1 MPTTQIAPRR
11 EDEAGDSFTASTAPS
26 PRKKSISVPPIERR
40 VFRNIANII
49 CAIFKEPNLEET
61 VLPVGGANWTTVIEG
76 MQAAFPIPFP
86 GLIDTETSQ
95 SMTLNARCTTK
106 TADCHYLFVQ
116 AQSLPPWTGNT
127 ICRTDSRAPSHETTA
142 DSYTG

>member
-11 EDEAGDSFTASTAPS
+11 EDQAGDSFTASTAPS

-40 VFRNIANII
+40 VFRNIANITGGI
-49 CAIFKEPNLEET
+49 LKEPNLEET
-61 VLPVGGANWTTVIEG
+61 VLPVGGADWTTVMEG
-76 MQAAFPIPFP
+76 MQAAFPNQFP
-86 GLIDTETSQ
+86 SPIDIETSQ
-95 SMTLNARCTTK
+95 TMTLNARCTTK
-106 TADCHYLFVQ
+106 TADGHYLFVQ

-127 ICRTDSRAPSHETTA
+127 ICQTRSREPSRETTV